1 MPVTNATATPA
12 IEIDQLLLVKN
23 QRTILQIDHL
33 ALPAGGTSALLGLN
47 GAGKTSL
54 LHIMAL
60 LQKPTAGRV
69 RLFGQE
75 VTPRNAVQLRKEN
88 AVVMQQPLLLHTTV
102 FENVALG
109 LKIRGLP
116 RAEIK
121 QRVQYWLERLNIAHL
136 SGQQAFSLSGGEA
149 RRVSLARALVLQP
162 RLLFFDEP
170 TTALDTPTR
179 QALLNDL
186 RKLLAENNC
195 TAVYV
200 THDYSEVKQLAHHLV
215 VLDRGRVLQ
224 QGPLAQVLQ
233 NPAPGVEQFTRW
245 LA

>member
-1 MPVTNATATPA
+1 MTATSTTATPA
-12 IEIDQLLLVKN
+12 IEIENLLLVKN

-60 LQKPTAGRV
+60 LQKPTAGRI
-69 RLFGQE
+69 RLFGRE
-75 VTPRNAVQLRKEN
+75 AGPHNAAALRKEN

-102 FENVALG
+102 YENVALG
-109 LKIRGLP
+109 LKLRRLP

-121 QRVQYWLERLNIAHL
+121 QRVDYWLERLGIAHL
-136 SGQQAFSLSGGEA
+136 AGRQAFSLSGGEA
-149 RRVSLARALVLQP
+149 RRVSLARALVLRP

-170 TTALDTPTR
+170 TAALDTPTR
-179 QALLNDL
+179 QALLADL
-186 RKLLAENNC
+186 KALLAENGC

-200 THDYSEVKQLAHHLV
+200 THDYSEVKLLAHHLV
-215 VLDRGRVLQ
+215 VLEQGRVLQ
-224 QGPLAQVLQ
+224 QGPLSDVVQR
-233 NPAPGVEQFTRW
+233 PAPGVEQFTRW